1 MKVVIC
7 AIICLYF
14 AAVEVSL
21 ADGGDGVGFRVIQLN
36 VSASSGVVDVGV
48 WYPTADLAKTEVVGP
63 VTMQVAKNAAIL
75 PSIKGLI
82 VISHGFSGNFLGHHD
97 TAVYLAQQGYMV
109 AAPTHPDVNGVKS
122 MKPHLDPLV
131 VRPHLITRV
140 LDQVTA
146 DPSLQTKFE
155 REDVGIIGFSL
166 GTYTSLRL
174 LGAEVDFGG
183 LEEYCSENPGDAILC
198 SSGAKQRFRPLTPLF
213 TNERDERIGAA
224 VLMGPAYGPLF
235 IRQTLSKIDKPIRIY
250 TAEKDEEVD
259 NRHNAHHVAKSLPRR
274 PAIEVIQRAGHYVFM
289 APCSDAFAAALPFL
303 CRDAVGVD
311 RKAIHEKLN
320 LEITL
325 FFDENL
331 K

>member
-1 MKVVIC
+1 MKIVIC

-21 ADGGDGVGFRVIQLN
+21 ADGVDGVGFRIIQLN

-174 LGAEVDFGG
+174 LGADVTLAGRVT
-183 LEEYCSENPGDAILC
+183 YCKERPSDPILC
-198 SSGAKQRFRPLTPLF
+198 SSDADKRFAGITPLLGDV
-213 TNERDERIGAA
+213 RDERIRAA
-224 VLMGPAYGPLF
+224 VLLAPAYGPLF
-235 IRQTLSKIDKPIRIY
+235 SSHTLSTLDSPIRLY
-250 TAEKDEEVD
+250 SAEKDEEVD
-259 NRHNAHHVAKSLPRR
+259 NHYSADHIAKFTRMTSPLT
-274 PAIEVIQRAGHYVFM
+274 VIQRAGHYVFM
-289 APCSDAFAAALPFL
+289 APCSEALVRAVPFL
-303 CRDAVGVD
+303 CQDAEAVD
-311 RKAIHEKLN
+311 RSAIHKKLN
-320 LEITL
+320 QEITY
-325 FFDENL
+325 FFDQNL